1 MSGLIQ
7 GKAMR
12 SLCIYLSFLLA
23 FSVPVLAQDGAA
35 TPPGTPP
42 NDYEEI
48 KHLLGSIQARIDKMN
63 KRTSETDAALRF
75 LDEQVLKAMGRL
87 TSRQDENVALR
98 DEAAELTNEL
108 GYLTNTRKILEAELA
123 RLGNERNQS
132 VIDLEN
138 EVSALSRQLALEQ
151 NSLEDLRK
159 NLDDTNLLFDDAVI
173 ERDELANTR
182 EILEAELARLGNER
196 DQSVIDLENE
206 VSALSR
212 QLALEQNSL
221 EDLRKNLDDTNL
233 LFDTAITE
241 RDETRR
247 MLEATK
253 IELKDGADKLKTQQN
268 DLDHARLDISTLMEN
283 QTRLD
288 KIVATSKKELDGARV
303 DLARASARNESLSL
317 EVDERRIL
325 GTDLKEELER
335 INSLRQ
341 DLTALLAARTDEIN
355 IAKRTLEARNLRI
368 EELATEVDERRI
380 LGTDLKE
387 ELERINSLR
396 QDLTALLA
404 ARTDEINIAKRT
416 LEARNLRIEEL
427 ATQTVAAERSIA
439 QERTAT
445 QAAQSQANELTR
457 QLVLLRQQ
465 LVEVNRRMAQTKET
479 NIHQK
484 MAILELEQALNR
496 TLTKKVAELARYR
509 SEFFGRLREVLDFH
523 KGIRV
528 EGDRFV
534 FQAEVLFDTGDAQ
547 LEQAGREQLKRLA
560 ETLSEIARTIPA
572 DVDWLL
578 RVDGHTD
585 VRAIKTDLFPSNWE
599 LSTARATSVVKFLVS
614 AGIPAKRL
622 AATGFGEYHPIDPRE
637 DEIAYR
643 RNRRIEFKLTQ
654 R

>member
-1 MSGLIQ
+1 
-7 GKAMR
+7 
-12 SLCIYLSFLLA
+12 
-23 FSVPVLAQDGAA
+23 
-35 TPPGTPP
+35 
-42 NDYEEI
+42 
-48 KHLLGSIQARIDKMN
+48 
-63 KRTSETDAALRF
+63 
-75 LDEQVLKAMGRL
+75 
-87 TSRQDENVALR
+87 
-98 DEAAELTNEL
+98 
-108 GYLTNTRKILEAELA
+108 
-123 RLGNERNQS
+123 
-132 VIDLEN
+132 
-138 EVSALSRQLALEQ
+138 
-151 NSLEDLRK
+151 
-159 NLDDTNLLFDDAVI
+159 
-173 ERDELANTR
+173 
-182 EILEAELARLGNER
+182 
-196 DQSVIDLENE
+196 
-206 VSALSR
+206 
-212 QLALEQNSL
+212 

-368 EELATEVDERRI
+368 EELAT
-380 LGTDLKE
+380 
-387 ELERINSLR
+387 
-396 QDLTALLA
+396 
-404 ARTDEINIAKRT
+404 
-416 LEARNLRIEEL
+416 
-427 ATQTVAAERSIA
+427 QTVAAERSIA

-496 TLTKKVAELARYR
+496 TLTKKVA
-509 SEFFGRLREVLDFH
+509 
-523 KGIRV
+523 
-528 EGDRFV
+528 
-534 FQAEVLFDTGDAQ
+534 
-547 LEQAGREQLKRLA
+547 
-560 ETLSEIARTIPA
+560 
-572 DVDWLL
+572 
-578 RVDGHTD
+578 
-585 VRAIKTDLFPSNWE
+585 
-599 LSTARATSVVKFLVS
+599 
-614 AGIPAKRL
+614 
-622 AATGFGEYHPIDPRE
+622 
-637 DEIAYR
+637 
-643 RNRRIEFKLTQ
+643 
-654 R
+654 

>member
-7 GKAMR
+7 GNVMR
-12 SLCIYLSFLLA
+12 SLCISLCFLVA

-35 TPPGTPP
+35 TPPGIP

-98 DEAAELTNEL
+98 DEAAGLTNEL

-123 RLGNERNQS
+123 RLANERNQS
-132 VIDLEN
+132 VADLED
-138 EVSALSRQLALEQ
+138 EVAALSRQLALEQ

-159 NLDDTNLLFDDAVI
+159 NLDNKNLLFDD
-173 ERDELANTR
+173 
-182 EILEAELARLGNER
+182 
-196 DQSVIDLENE
+196 
-206 VSALSR
+206 
-212 QLALEQNSL
+212 
-221 EDLRKNLDDTNL
+221 
-233 LFDTAITE
+233 AITE

-247 MLEATK
+247 ILEATK
-253 IELKDGADKLKTQQN
+253 IELKDGTDKLKTQQN
-268 DLDHARLDISTLMEN
+268 DLDHARLDISALMKN

-303 DLARASARNESLSL
+303 DLARAHARNESLSL
-317 EVDERRIL
+317 EVDEKRIL

-335 INSLRQ
+335 INSLH
-341 DLTALLAARTDEIN
+341 
-355 IAKRTLEARNLRI
+355 
-368 EELATEVDERRI
+368 
-380 LGTDLKE
+380 
-387 ELERINSLR
+387 

-445 QAAQSQANELTR
+445 QAAQSQANELTALLAARTDEINIANRTLEARNLRIEELATQTVTAERSITQERTATQAAQSQANKLTR

-465 LVEVNRRMAQTKET
+465 LVEVNRQMAQTKET
-479 NIHQK
+479 NTQQET
-484 MAILELEQALNR
+484 AILELEQELNR

-534 FQAEVLFDTGDAQ
+534 FQAEVLFDTGEAQ

-572 DVDWLL
+572 DLDWLL

-622 AATGFGEYHPIDPRE
+622 AATGFGEHHPIDPRE

>member
-159 NLDDTNLLFDDAVI
+159 NLDDTNLLFD
-173 ERDELANTR
+173 
-182 EILEAELARLGNER
+182 
-196 DQSVIDLENE
+196 
-206 VSALSR
+206 
-212 QLALEQNSL
+212 
-221 EDLRKNLDDTNL
+221 
-233 LFDTAITE
+233 TAITE

-317 EVDERRIL
+317 
-325 GTDLKEELER
+325 
-335 INSLRQ
+335 
-341 DLTALLAARTDEIN
+341 
-355 IAKRTLEARNLRI
+355 
-368 EELATEVDERRI
+368 EVDERRI

>member
-1 MSGLIQ
+1 
-7 GKAMR
+7 
-12 SLCIYLSFLLA
+12 
-23 FSVPVLAQDGAA
+23 
-35 TPPGTPP
+35 
-42 NDYEEI
+42 
-48 KHLLGSIQARIDKMN
+48 
-63 KRTSETDAALRF
+63 
-75 LDEQVLKAMGRL
+75 
-87 TSRQDENVALR
+87 
-98 DEAAELTNEL
+98 
-108 GYLTNTRKILEAELA
+108 
-123 RLGNERNQS
+123 
-132 VIDLEN
+132 
-138 EVSALSRQLALEQ
+138 
-151 NSLEDLRK
+151 
-159 NLDDTNLLFDDAVI
+159 
-173 ERDELANTR
+173 
-182 EILEAELARLGNER
+182 
-196 DQSVIDLENE
+196 
-206 VSALSR
+206 
-212 QLALEQNSL
+212 
-221 EDLRKNLDDTNL
+221 
-233 LFDTAITE
+233 
-241 RDETRR
+241 
-247 MLEATK
+247 
-253 IELKDGADKLKTQQN
+253 
-268 DLDHARLDISTLMEN
+268 
-283 QTRLD
+283 
-288 KIVATSKKELDGARV
+288 VATSKKELDGARV
-303 DLARASARNESLSL
+303 DLARAHARNESLSL
-317 EVDERRIL
+317 EVDEKRIL

-335 INSLRQ
+335 INSLH
-341 DLTALLAARTDEIN
+341 
-355 IAKRTLEARNLRI
+355 
-368 EELATEVDERRI
+368 
-380 LGTDLKE
+380 
-387 ELERINSLR
+387 

-445 QAAQSQANELTR
+445 QAAQSQANELTALLAARTDEINIANRTLEARNLRIEELATQTVTAERSITQERTATQAAQSQANKLTR

-465 LVEVNRRMAQTKET
+465 LVEVNRQMAQTKET
-479 NIHQK
+479 NTQQET
-484 MAILELEQALNR
+484 AILELEQELNR

-534 FQAEVLFDTGDAQ
+534 FQAEVLFDTGEAQ

-572 DVDWLL
+572 DLDWLL

-622 AATGFGEYHPIDPRE
+622 AATGFGEHHPIDPRE

>member
-368 EELATEVDERRI
+368 EELAT
-380 LGTDLKE
+380 
-387 ELERINSLR
+387 
-396 QDLTALLA
+396 
-404 ARTDEINIAKRT
+404 
-416 LEARNLRIEEL
+416 
-427 ATQTVAAERSIA
+427 QTVAAERSIA